1 MFSAL
6 FFKESK
12 LKHQGTHTDSGD
24 ASKIQIAT
32 SGPVARCRWIQVDTG
47 GYDAGIP
54 WYTNGMLQWCGFVGV
69 QAVQLFQ
76 LRYSRVFSFHQ
87 FSMSN
92 SFDMPLC
99 SRKCRRNRRKP
110 AMRGSSPASNSPP
123 WKFKE
128 DISDHWNIKTQS
140 VSSVSSNWIKTRINS
155 FLIEMWQLMPV
166 WMSSMS
172 GLCVRE
178 TTSHFH
184 PNKGPLH
191 QVATHRQYSLSSEDL
206 WDL

>member
-1 MFSAL
+1 MILYVLSSVLQRKQTKAPR
-6 FFKESK
+6 
-12 LKHQGTHTDSGD
+12 D
-24 ASKIQIAT
+24 AHRLGRRKQNTNCNIWT
-32 SGPVARCRWIQVDTG
+32 CCKVQVDTG
-47 GYDAGIP
+47 GYRWIQVDMMQLYR
-54 WYTNGMLQWCGFVGV
+54 YTNGMLQWCGFVGV

-128 DISDHWNIKTQS
+128 DSSDHWNKKAQS
-140 VSSVSSNWIKTRINS
+140 VPSFSSNWIKTRINS
-155 FLIEMWQLMPV
+155 FLIEM
-166 WMSSMS
+166 
-172 GLCVRE
+172 
-178 TTSHFH
+178 
-184 PNKGPLH
+184 
-191 QVATHRQYSLSSEDL
+191 
-206 WDL
+206 

>member
-69 QAVQLFQ
+69 QAVQLI
-76 LRYSRVFSFHQ
+76 
-87 FSMSN
+87 
-92 SFDMPLC
+92 P
-99 SRKCRRNRRKP
+99 
-110 AMRGSSPASNSPP
+110 
-123 WKFKE
+123 E
-128 DISDHWNIKTQS
+128 
-140 VSSVSSNWIKTRINS
+140 SSVFIS
-155 FLIEMWQLMPV
+155 FLCPIPLTC
-166 WMSSMS
+166 
-172 GLCVRE
+172 LCVLA
-178 TTSHFH
+178 SAV
-184 PNKGPLH
+184 GI
-191 QVATHRQYSLSSEDL
+191 VGSLQ
-206 WDL
+206 

>member
-32 SGPVARCRWIQVDTG
+32 SGPVARCRWIQVDMMQL
-47 GYDAGIP
+47 YR
-54 WYTNGMLQWCGFVGV
+54 YTNGMLQWCGFVGV

-128 DISDHWNIKTQS
+128 DSSDHWNKKAQS
-140 VSSVSSNWIKTRINS
+140 VPSFSSNWIKTRINS
-155 FLIEMWQLMPV
+155 FLIEM
-166 WMSSMS
+166 
-172 GLCVRE
+172 
-178 TTSHFH
+178 
-184 PNKGPLH
+184 
-191 QVATHRQYSLSSEDL
+191 
-206 WDL
+206 